1 MTEELELHFPL
12 MKQTHF
18 RLCRLMMSIV
28 REGGLEG
35 EEGDKLKKLLEI
47 MEANVKQIARTAEA
61 ILCPSHKNKSFLSED
76 VLKE

>member
-1 MTEELELHFPL
+1 MTKELELHFPL

-18 RLCRLMMSIV
+18 RLCRLMMNIV

-35 EEGDKLKKLLEI
+35 EEGDKIKKLLEDI
-47 MEANVKQIARTAEA
+47 EDNAKQIARTAEA